1 MRKLF
6 PGILFWC
13 LLATTAFAQ
22 REGLSNLRTKAII
35 PAPPRQTLDS
45 LTIIPNSVEIFKLPF
60 GARLDT
66 SFFTINNTDII
77 WNKPIENQLV
87 IRYRVL
93 PYNLG
98 KTYVRLD
105 TTQAQTTANG
115 DIIISY
121 NPYSDRQESL
131 IDFKGLDYN
140 GSFARGISFGN
151 NQDLVLNSNFN
162 LQLAGEIGDGIEIL
176 AAITDENIPIQPEGN
191 TRQLQEFDRIF
202 IQLKKNNSSLI
213 AGDYDLKRPNS
224 YFMNYFKRLQGAS
237 VSNISQLGKGTI
249 TTGGSVAI
257 SRGQF
262 ARNQI
267 QQQEGNQGPYKLT
280 GSQGEQFIIIL
291 SGTEKVWLD
300 GQLLQRGIEDD
311 YIIDYNTGEILF
323 TNKRL
328 ITKDSRIIVE
338 FEYSDQNYLRSFY
351 AGNVEYK
358 QDKLRLYANIF
369 NQSDSR
375 TSTGGQNLSDQQKRI
390 LAQAGDNP
398 AQAIISSIDTLAFT
412 PTRVLYKIR
421 AIERPCGTIDTILIY
436 STDPDSAQ
444 YTARF
449 SFVGANRGN
458 YVLDNTQIANE
469 RVYRFVEP
477 DPLTCQPRGE
487 YAPVIQLLAPKQQQL
502 ITFGGEYQLGKNA
515 GLQTEL
521 AISNNDQNR
530 FSNLDSGDDTGIAA
544 YTSFRKGF
552 KLDSLWR
559 IDTDFGYE
567 FVQQRFQPL
576 NPYRN
581 PEFLRDWSLA
591 NVQGVGNVAR
601 ATEHLGR
608 GGFTLKRAGLG
619 QLQYIFSGFFRDS
632 LYNGNRHFAQL
643 QLKRKGWD
651 FSTEGSLLLADALG
665 EHNRFFR
672 PRVSFSKTFQELN
685 NWKIGIYSEREKN
698 ERIATASDTLNK
710 SSFYY
715 DLYRVFLESPVTEK
729 FSFSTKYQQ
738 REDFAPF
745 GNEFKKSTIANEL
758 NVNGTW
764 NIQRTLQLAGNF
776 TYRRLHLLNE
786 LLVKDVQQESE
797 TFLGRTDVNFTF
809 WKGVLRANNTYE
821 IGSGQE
827 PRVDF
832 TYVKV
837 RQGEGTHIWLDSLYN
852 NDGVIQPNEMEIA
865 PFPDIADYVR
875 VSTFT
880 NQYIRANYVNLN
892 SSLLLTPKAVW
903 FDKKGLRNFMSKFS
917 TQSTLI
923 INRKTLDNADISP
936 WNPFQLDVADTS
948 LVSVSSNIR
957 NILFF
962 NRANPKYDLQI
973 GNSMLSNKFVQTS
986 GFESRR
992 NTEQF
997 FRSRV
1002 NATKSISAQLN
1013 LTRGERLSDSQF
1025 FDNRDYN
1032 ILSWQ
1037 IEPQFTWLP
1046 SRDFRTIVS
1055 YKFQTDRNIFD
1066 DNPAEATQN
1075 NLSLE
1080 MTFNSGSNT
1089 SIRARSSFVNIDFE
1103 GTPNSPVGF
1112 AILNGLQPGKNFL
1125 WNLSLDRQLSR
1136 NLRLNLSYEG
1146 RKTGEA
1152 RVVHVGRAQVAAVF

>member
-1 MRKLF
+1 MRKLL
-6 PGILFWC
+6 LF
-13 LLATTAFAQ
+13 LLLFETTFSFAQ
-22 REGLSNLRTKAII
+22 REGLSNLRSKTITA
-35 PAPPRQTLDS
+35 AFPRQTLDS
-45 LTIIPNSVEIFKLPF
+45 LTIIPNSVAIFQN
-60 GARLDT
+60 GIRLDT
-66 SFFTINNTDII
+66 SFYSILNTDII
-77 WNKPIENQLV
+77 WRKPVDSLLV
-87 IRYRVL
+87 VRYRVFPL
-93 PYNLG
+93 NLG
-98 KTYVRLD
+98 KTYARID
-105 TTQAQTTANG
+105 TSQAQATADG
-115 DIIISY
+115 DILISY
-121 NPYSDRQESL
+121 NPYAENQESL
-131 IDFKGLDYN
+131 LDFKGLDYN

-151 NQDLVLNSNFN
+151 NQDLVLNSSFN

-202 IQLKKNNSSLI
+202 IQLKKNNSSLV

-237 VSNISQLGKGTI
+237 VSNSSQLGKGTI
-249 TTGGSVAI
+249 TSSGSIAI

-267 QQQEGNQGPYKLT
+267 QQQEGNQGPYRLV
-280 GSQGEQFIIIL
+280 GNQGELFIIIL

-311 YIIDYNTGEILF
+311 YIIDYNTGEITF

-328 ITKDSRIIVE
+328 ITKDSRIIIE

-358 QDKLRLYANIF
+358 QDKFRLYANIF

-375 TSTGGQNLSDQQKRI
+375 TSTGGQNLSDAQKSI
-390 LAQAGDNP
+390 LAQAGDRP
-398 AQAIISSIDTLAFT
+398 AIVPSFDTTAFA
-412 PTRVLYKIR
+412 PTRVLYKIET
-421 AIERPCGTIDTILIY
+421 IVRPCGSLDTILVY
-436 STDPDSAQ
+436 STNPDSAR

-449 SFVGANRGN
+449 SFVGTGRGN
-458 YVLDNTQIANE
+458 YMLDNTQIANE
-469 RVYRFVEP
+469 RIYRFVHP
-477 DPLTCQPRGE
+477 DPTTCQPRGDYE
-487 YAPVIQLLAPKQQQL
+487 PVIQLLAPKQQQL

-515 GLQTEL
+515 GFQTEL

-530 FSNLDSGDDTGIAA
+530 FSDLDSSDDTGIAA
-544 YTSFRKGF
+544 YSSFKKSF
-552 KLDSLWR
+552 QLDSLWS

-567 FVQQRFQPL
+567 FVQQQFQPL

-591 NVQGVGNVAR
+591 NVQGVGSVTK

-608 GGFTLKRAGLG
+608 GGFILKRADVG
-619 QLQYIFSGFFRDS
+619 QLQYQFSGFFRDS
-632 LYNGNRHFAQL
+632 LYNGNRHFGQVQL
-643 QLKRKGWD
+643 NRNGWD
-651 FSTEGSLLLADALG
+651 FNTEGSWLLADALG
-665 EHNRFFR
+665 ERNRFFR
-672 PRVSFSKTFQELN
+672 PKVHFSKIFQNLN
-685 NWKIGIYSEREKN
+685 NWKIGIYGEREKN
-698 ERIATASDTLNK
+698 ERTLPMSDMLNQ

-715 DLYRVFLESPVTEK
+715 DLYRIFLESPVSEK

-745 GNEFKKSTIANEL
+745 GNEFIKSTIGNEL
-758 NVNGTW
+758 NVNGSW
-764 NIQRTLQLAGNF
+764 NIKRTLNLAGNF
-776 TYRRLHLLNE
+776 TYRRLHLLND
-786 LLVKDVQQESE
+786 LLVKDSQKESE

-809 WKGVLRANNTYE
+809 WKGALRANNTYE

-832 TYVKV
+832 TFVKV

-865 PFPDIADYVR
+865 PFPDLADYVR

-880 NQYIRANYVNLN
+880 NDFIRANYVNLN

-903 FDKKGLRNFMSKFS
+903 FDKKGFRNFLSKFS

-923 INRKTLDNADISP
+923 INRKTLDNAGISP
-936 WNPFQLDVADTS
+936 WNPFQLNVADTS

-973 GNSMLSNKFVQTS
+973 GNSILSNKFVQTS

-997 FRSRV
+997 FRSRL

-1013 LTRGERLSDSQF
+1013 LTRSERLSDSQF
-1025 FDNRDYN
+1025 FDNRDFN

-1037 IEPQFTWLP
+1037 IEPQGTWLP
-1046 SRDFRTIVS
+1046 SRDFRAIVS
-1055 YKFQTDRNIFD
+1055 YKLQTDRNTFSD
-1066 DNPAEATQN
+1066 HPAEARQN

-1080 MTFNSGSNT
+1080 MTWNRSTST
-1089 SIRARSSFVNIDFE
+1089 SIRLRCSLVDIAFE
-1103 GTPNSPVGF
+1103 GTPSSPVGF